1 MATPL
6 SDSAL
11 SPLSPLKTIAVVG
24 LGTMGTGIAEVLAKA
39 GREVIGID
47 ISEARTAQAL
57 ATLEAATTRAVA
69 RGRLTEEER
78 VRALARV
85 RTATDLG
92 AAADADLV
100 IEVAPESYEIKQ
112 QIFRELDGIV
122 RPGTILAT
130 GTNALSVTR
139 LAADSARPER
149 VLGLHFFN
157 PAPAMRLV
165 EVVSS
170 VLTAPQAVAAV
181 TDLAIELGKE
191 PVAVGDRPGFVADG
205 LLFGYLNQAAAMY
218 EARYASRE
226 DIDAAM
232 RLGCGL
238 PMGPLA
244 LLDLIGV
251 DTARTVLE
259 AMYAESRDRLH
270 APAPILKQLSEA
282 GLTGRKSGRGFYT
295 YEAPCSGT
303 VVPDAL
309 TPAAGTSPVAGRE
322 VRSVGVAGSGT
333 MASGI
338 AEVFAKGGY
347 DVVLAARSEEKA
359 QAAKARIGTSLSR
372 SVDKGRLTA
381 EAAARVLDRITP
393 AGSYDAFA
401 EVDLAVEAIAE
412 DLEVKR
418 QLFATLDKVCKPG
431 AVLATT
437 TSSLPVVACARATS
451 RPQDVI
457 GMHFFNPAPAMK
469 LVEVVRTVLT
479 ADDVHATVRE
489 VCTKI
494 RKHAVDCGDRAGFI
508 VNALLFP
515 YLNNAIKMVQEH
527 YASLDDIDAAMK
539 PGRRL
544 PDGPLRAA
552 GRGRAGRLAGHREG
566 AAPRVP
572 RPRSRPGSAAG
583 APGGRGLPRPQ
594 DRPRLPRVCPPLTA
608 SATGHG
614 RSRTGAG
621 CSTRVA
627 LPRPSGPAVPRPPGA
642 GDTPDL
648 RIGLRACSTFG
659 SCPSPPSPHVH
670 QLRPT
675 RRRVPQAVAPPPSG
689 SRCAGNWRQQPWSCS
704 RPRGTRPP
712 PSTRSPPPPASPG
725 APSSATS
732 APRKRRSSRTTTT
745 R

>member
-1 MATPL
+1 MATPQ
-6 SDSAL
+6 SDT
-11 SPLSPLKTIAVVG
+11 PLSPLRTVAVVG
-24 LGTMGTGIAEVLAKA
+24 LGTMGTGIAEVLAAA
-39 GREVIGID
+39 GRDVIGID
-47 ISEARTAQAL
+47 VQEAQA
-57 ATLEAATTRAVA
+57 AKCVAALEASTARAVE
-69 RGRLTEEER
+69 RGRLTGQQR
-78 VRALARV
+78 VELLARV
-85 RTATDLG
+85 TTGTDLS
-92 AAADADLV
+92 AAAPADLV

-122 RPGTILAT
+122 RPDAVLAT

-139 LAADSARPER
+139 LAADSAHPER

-157 PAPAMRLV
+157 PAPAMKLV

-170 VLTAPQAVAAV
+170 VLTAPAAVTAV
-181 TDLAIELGKE
+181 TDLALDLGKE

-244 LLDLIGV
+244 LLDLIGI

-259 AMYAESRDRLH
+259 AMYTASRDRLH

-282 GLTGRKSGRGFYT
+282 GLTGRKAGRGFYT
-295 YEAPCSGT
+295 YEAPGSGT
-303 VVPDAL
+303 VVADAL
-309 TPAAGTSPVAGRE
+309 TPREDGPSAAGRP

-338 AEVFAKGGY
+338 AEVFAKAGFE
-347 DVVLAARSEEKA
+347 VVLAARSEEKA
-359 QAAKARIGTSLSR
+359 QAAKARIGKSLSR
-372 SVDKGRLTA
+372 SVDKGRMTA
-381 EAAARVLDRITP
+381 EAAASTLDLIRAT
-393 AGSYDAFA
+393 GTYDDFA
-401 EVDLAVEAIAE
+401 DVDLAVEAVAE

-418 QLFATLDKVCKPG
+418 QLFTTLDKVCKPG

-489 VCTKI
+489 VCAKI

-515 YLNNAIKMVQEH
+515 YLNNAVKMVQEH
-527 YASLDDIDAAMK
+527 YATLDDIDAAMK
-539 PGRRL
+539 LGGGYPMGPFELLDVVGLDVSLAIEKVLHREFRDPGL
-544 PDGPLRAA
+544 APAPLLEHLVAA
-552 GRGRAGRLAGHREG
+552 GCLGRKT
-566 AAPRVP
+566 
-572 RPRSRPGSAAG
+572 
-583 APGGRGLPRPQ
+583 GRGFREY
-594 DRPRLPRVCPPLTA
+594 A
-608 SATGHG
+608 
-614 RSRTGAG
+614 
-621 CSTRVA
+621 
-627 LPRPSGPAVPRPPGA
+627 
-642 GDTPDL
+642 
-648 RIGLRACSTFG
+648 
-659 SCPSPPSPHVH
+659 
-670 QLRPT
+670 
-675 RRRVPQAVAPPPSG
+675 
-689 SRCAGNWRQQPWSCS
+689 
-704 RPRGTRPP
+704 
-712 PSTRSPPPPASPG
+712 
-725 APSSATS
+725 
-732 APRKRRSSRTTTT
+732 KR
-745 R
+745 

>member
-1 MATPL
+1 MAAPL
-6 SDSAL
+6 SHA
-11 SPLSPLKTIAVVG
+11 PLSPFKTIAVVG
-24 LGTMGTGIAEVLAKA
+24 LGTMGTGITEVLARA
-39 GREVIGID
+39 GREVVGID
-47 ISEARTAQAL
+47 VD
-57 ATLEAATTRAVA
+57 EAATAHAVA
-69 RGRLTEEER
+69 ALESATAHAVRRGRLTEQER
-78 VRALARV
+78 ADALARV
-85 RTATDLG
+85 RTSTDLA

-100 IEVAPESYEIKQ
+100 IEVAPESYEIKH

-157 PAPAMRLV
+157 PAPAMKLV

-170 VLTAPQAVAAV
+170 VLTAPAAVAAV
-181 TDLAIELGKE
+181 TDLAMELGKE

-244 LLDLIGV
+244 LLDLIGI

-259 AMYAESRDRLH
+259 AMYAESHDRLH

-282 GLTGRKSGRGFYT
+282 GLTGRKTGRGFYS
-295 YEAPCSGT
+295 YETPGGGA
-303 VVPDAL
+303 VVRDAL
-309 TPAAGTSPVAGRE
+309 SPAEGARPTPGRT

-338 AEVFAKGGY
+338 AEVFAKAGY
-347 DVVLAARSEEKA
+347 EVVLAARSEEKA
-359 QAAKARIGTSLSR
+359 EAAKSRIGTSLSR
-372 SVDKGRLTA
+372 SVDRGRLTA
-381 EAAARVLDRITP
+381 EAAAQTLARITP
-393 AGSYDAFA
+393 AGSYDSFA
-401 EVDLAVEAIAE
+401 DVDLAVEAVAE
-412 DLEVKR
+412 DLEIKR

-479 ADDVHATVRE
+479 APDVQSTVHE
-489 VCTKI
+489 VCGTIK
-494 RKHAVDCGDRAGFI
+494 KHAVDCGDRAGFI

-515 YLNNAIKMVQEH
+515 YLNNAIKMVEEH

-539 PGRRL
+539 LGGGYPMGPFELLDVVGLDVSLAIEQVLHREFRDPGL
-544 PDGPLRAA
+544 APAPLLEHLVAA
-552 GRGRAGRLAGHREG
+552 GCLGRKT
-566 AAPRVP
+566 
-572 RPRSRPGSAAG
+572 
-583 APGGRGLPRPQ
+583 GRGFREY
-594 DRPRLPRVCPPLTA
+594 A
-608 SATGHG
+608 
-614 RSRTGAG
+614 
-621 CSTRVA
+621 
-627 LPRPSGPAVPRPPGA
+627 
-642 GDTPDL
+642 
-648 RIGLRACSTFG
+648 
-659 SCPSPPSPHVH
+659 
-670 QLRPT
+670 
-675 RRRVPQAVAPPPSG
+675 RR
-689 SRCAGNWRQQPWSCS
+689 
-704 RPRGTRPP
+704 
-712 PSTRSPPPPASPG
+712 
-725 APSSATS
+725 
-732 APRKRRSSRTTTT
+732 
-745 R
+745 

>member
-1 MATPL
+1 MDTPL
-6 SDSAL
+6 S
-11 SPLSPLKTIAVVG
+11 TIAVVG
-24 LGTMGTGIAEVLAKA
+24 LGTMGAGIAEVLVRA

-47 ISEARTAQAL
+47 ISEAAARRAVAS
-57 ATLEAATTRAVA
+57 LEAATARSVA
-69 RGRLTEEER
+69 RERITEEQR
-78 VRALARV
+78 RGILARF
-85 RTATDLG
+85 RTFSDLQ

-100 IEVAPESYEIKQ
+100 IEVVPESYEVKQ
-112 QIFRELDGIV
+112 QVFRALDGIV
-122 RPGTILAT
+122 RPDAILAT

-157 PAPAMRLV
+157 PAPAMKLV

-170 VLTAPQAVAAV
+170 VLTSPQAVAAV
-181 TDLAIELGKE
+181 TDLAHALGKE

-218 EARYASRE
+218 ESKYASRE

-244 LLDLIGV
+244 LLDLIGI

-259 AMYAESRDRLH
+259 AMYAESGDRLH
-270 APAPILKQLSEA
+270 APAPVLKHLAEA

-295 YEAPCSGT
+295 YEAPDSG
-303 VVPDAL
+303 VVVRDAL
-309 TPAAGTSPVAGRE
+309 TPLEAAATGESRE

-338 AEVFAKGGY
+338 AEVFAKAGY
-347 DVVLAARSEEKA
+347 EVVLAARSLEKA
-359 QAAKARIGTSLSR
+359 ETAKARIAKSLAR
-372 SVDKGRLTA
+372 SVDKGRMTP
-381 EAAARVLDRITP
+381 EARDETLARIAP
-393 AGSYDAFA
+393 AGSLDAFA
-401 EVDLAVEAIAE
+401 EVDLAVEAVAE

-418 QLFATLDKVCKPG
+418 QLFGTLDKVCKPG

-469 LVEVVRTVLT
+469 LVEIVRTVLT

-489 VCTKI
+489 VTTRI
-494 RKHAVDCGDRAGFI
+494 RKHPVDCGDRAGFI

-539 PGRRL
+539 LGGGYPMGPFELLDVVGLDVSLAIEQVLHREFRDPGL
-544 PDGPLRAA
+544 APAPLLEHLVAA
-552 GRGRAGRLAGHREG
+552 GCLGRKT
-566 AAPRVP
+566 
-572 RPRSRPGSAAG
+572 
-583 APGGRGLPRPQ
+583 GRGFREH
-594 DRPRLPRVCPPLTA
+594 A
-608 SATGHG
+608 
-614 RSRTGAG
+614 
-621 CSTRVA
+621 
-627 LPRPSGPAVPRPPGA
+627 
-642 GDTPDL
+642 
-648 RIGLRACSTFG
+648 
-659 SCPSPPSPHVH
+659 
-670 QLRPT
+670 
-675 RRRVPQAVAPPPSG
+675 RR
-689 SRCAGNWRQQPWSCS
+689 
-704 RPRGTRPP
+704 
-712 PSTRSPPPPASPG
+712 
-725 APSSATS
+725 
-732 APRKRRSSRTTTT
+732 
-745 R
+745 